1 MQAYD
6 DISIGNVMALGMT
19 EERRN
24 MSLTHSSWLFVE
36 LLSAFF

>member
-6 DISIGNVMALGMT
+6 DISIGNVMALSMT

-24 MSLTHSSWLFVE
+24 MSLTHSS
-36 LLSAFF
+36 